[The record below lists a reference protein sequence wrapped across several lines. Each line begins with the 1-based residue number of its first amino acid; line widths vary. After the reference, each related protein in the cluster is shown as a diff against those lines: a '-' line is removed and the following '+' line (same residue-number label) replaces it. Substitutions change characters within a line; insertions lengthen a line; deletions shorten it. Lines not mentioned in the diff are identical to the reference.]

1 MHCSFHLPRG
11 VKQPCIWRDKNLRDI
26 AFTDIRRCDV
36 PINFNY
42 VTKIYRVVLFFFSLS
57 FFFPS
62 SPPLKRTSIRSHNR
76 KRMFQRRFLFIPHV
90 IQSRTKDAHAGHLPG
105 IFTHIY
111 MYLRIEKCSV
121 ATVSTRILLSPAFHD
136 AKYVSL
142 FHPRE
147 RKGSRVKIGKKCAIL
162 RCSIVTSNYMAIFTP
177 SISSVE
183 YRSNMVTGSRNTK
196 DTKHP

>member
-1 MHCSFHLPRG
+1 MTSHSRIFVDATSRLILITLQ
-11 VKQPCIWRDKNLRDI
+11 KFI
-26 AFTDIRRCDV
+26 A
-36 PINFNY
+36 
-42 VTKIYRVVLFFFSLS
+42 LFFSFFLFL

-147 RKGSRVKIGKKCAIL
+147 REGSRVKIGKKCAIL
-162 RCSIVTSNYMAIFTP
+162 RCYSYEQLYGDIYAIYLLCR
-177 SISSVE
+177 ISF
-183 YRSNMVTGSRNTK
+183 
-196 DTKHP
+196 